1 LVEKLRLHIKDIKDT
16 KLCNHNFWTMMF
28 GTTRTLLAL
37 SVVYANLWVGA
48 AFLPQPPSSPP
59 STRSSSSNSRLY
71 DLAGKDRDVNLG
83 NVNYQ
88 SPMGSS
94 PGMTGGGL
102 SVPPTGDMVGLAYEM
117 QSQFDTSTLNPITVQ
132 GGSLRTWSYN
142 TPDVERV
149 ICHLNTEEN
158 RFMEATIQLCQGPDN
173 TPQGMKVTVGKGK
186 IRPFKVVIE
195 APGGN
200 SAIFIRNRGPLEFPL
215 TARVGAHTV
224 APIGGPGGAAA
235 EVMPIPLSIYHPKPG
250 SVKVVQG
257 GAVHSRGLDARVEC
271 CKVIINTDGRPLNAK
286 IELIQGPEA
295 NKYVI
300 DVYTEDG
307 QKRPF
312 CALLQT
318 PGVGNTIRIVNTAPV
333 EFPMF
338 VSLEPCSPDGFG
350 GFTQDAISKG
360 PGSLW
365 ENGGNGAFNRF

>member
-1 LVEKLRLHIKDIKDT
+1 
-16 KLCNHNFWTMMF
+16 MMLS
-28 GTTRTLLAL
+28 TTGTLLAL
-37 SVVYANLWVGA
+37 SVVCANLWVGA
-48 AFLPQPPSSPP
+48 AFMPQPPSSPP
-59 STRSSSSNSRLY
+59 STSSSTSSSSSSRLNEMS
-71 DLAGKDRDVNLG
+71 GKDRDVNLG
-83 NVNYQ
+83 NFNYQ
-88 SPMGSS
+88 TPMGSS
-94 PGMTGGGL
+94 PTGGTGGGL
-102 SVPPTGDMVGLAYEM
+102 SVPPGEMISLAYEM
-117 QSQFDTSTLNPITVQ
+117 QSQFETSTLNPITVQ

-224 APIGGPGGAAA
+224 SSIGGPGGAAA
-235 EVMPIPLSIYHPKPG
+235 DIMPIPLSIYDPKPG
-250 SVKVVQG
+250 SVKAVQG
-257 GAVHSRGLDARVEC
+257 GATHSRGLDARVEC

-300 DVYTEDG
+300 DVYSEDG
-307 QKRPF
+307 RKRPF

-318 PGVGNTIRIVNTAPV
+318 PGAGNTIRIVNTAPV

-338 VSLEPCSPDGFG
+338 LSLEPCSPDGFG